1 MANPQKENGYT
12 TIANE
17 LLEAIYCGKFSPTE
31 FKMLLFILRYTYG
44 FNRKVARLSNSF
56 ISGGTKIH
64 EVAVSR
70 AITSLIKDNVL
81 IEQEKPCFNQPRLI
95 GVNKNYESWQNRLE
109 LTELLRVNKN
119 DLGVNKTVKEGLTEL
134 FTKKENIINKTIRKE
149 NISCSSA
156 DEADVLFEKLW
167 KEYPNKKGKVQVKL
181 SHKKALIKIGYE
193 KLSKAIKK
201 YDDGVKDKQYL
212 MYGGRFFTTGYLDYI
227 DEESEVKEN
236 ERNSGTGY
244 FENY

>member
-31 FKMLLFILRYTYG
+31 FKMLLFIFRYTYG

-70 AITSLIKDNVL
+70 AITSLIRDNVL

-109 LTELLRVNKN
+109 LTEL
-119 DLGVNKTVKEGLTEL
+119 
-134 FTKKENIINKTIRKE
+134 FTKKENIINKTIKKE
-149 NISCSSA
+149 NISCSST
-156 DEADVLFEKLW
+156 DEANALFENLW
-167 KEYPNKKGKVQVKL
+167 KKYPNKKGKAQVKL
-181 SHKKALIKIGYE
+181 SHKKALVKVGYE
-193 KLSKAIKK
+193 KLLKAIQK

-227 DEESEVKEN
+227 DEESEVVKD

>member
-17 LLEAIYCGKFSPTE
+17 LLEAIYCSKFSPTE
-31 FKMLLFILRYTYG
+31 FKMLLFIFRYTYG

-70 AITSLIKDNVL
+70 AITSLIRDNVL

-109 LTELLRVNKN
+109 LTELLRV
-119 DLGVNKTVKEGLTEL
+119 
-134 FTKKENIINKTIRKE
+134 I
-149 NISCSSA
+149 
-156 DEADVLFEKLW
+156 
-167 KEYPNKKGKVQVKL
+167 
-181 SHKKALIKIGYE
+181 
-193 KLSKAIKK
+193 
-201 YDDGVKDKQYL
+201 
-212 MYGGRFFTTGYLDYI
+212 
-227 DEESEVKEN
+227 
-236 ERNSGTGY
+236 
-244 FENY
+244 

>member
-31 FKMLLFILRYTYG
+31 FKMLLFIFRYTYG
-44 FNRKVARLSNSF
+44 FNRKSARLSNSF

-70 AITSLIKDNVL
+70 AITSLIRDNVL

-134 FTKKENIINKTIRKE
+134 FTKKENIINKTIKKE
-149 NISCSSA
+149 NISCSST
-156 DEADVLFEKLW
+156 DEADMLFE
-167 KEYPNKKGKVQVKL
+167 NHGAGSNSQKVQIRKL
-181 SHKKALIKIGYE
+181 HDADPASVFLLHLLLFWNPFFYLIL
-193 KLSKAIKK
+193 LSTSRTWSR
-201 YDDGVKDKQYL
+201 KQ
-212 MYGGRFFTTGYLDYI
+212 
-227 DEESEVKEN
+227 VC
-236 ERNSGTGY
+236 
-244 FENY
+244 

>member
-31 FKMLLFILRYTYG
+31 FKMLLFIFRYTYG

-70 AITSLIKDNVL
+70 ALTSLIRDNVL

-109 LTELLRVNKN
+109 LTEL
-119 DLGVNKTVKEGLTEL
+119 
-134 FTKKENIINKTIRKE
+134 FTKKENIINKTIKKE
-149 NISCSSA
+149 NISCSST
-156 DEADVLFEKLW
+156 DEANALFENLW
-167 KEYPNKKGKVQVKL
+167 KEYPNKKGKTQVKA
-181 SHKKALIKIGYE
+181 SHKKALFKIGYE
-193 KLSKAIKK
+193 RLVKAIQK

-227 DEESEVKEN
+227 DEESEVVKD

>member
-31 FKMLLFILRYTYG
+31 FKMLLFIFRYTYG

-56 ISGGTKIH
+56 ISNGTKIH
-64 EVAVSR
+64 EVSVSR
-70 AITSLIKDNVL
+70 AITSLIRDNVL

-134 FTKKENIINKTIRKE
+134 FTKKENIINKTIKKE
-149 NISCSSA
+149 NISCSST
-156 DEADVLFEKLW
+156 DEANALFEKLW
-167 KEYPNKKGKVQVKL
+167 KEYTNKKL
-181 SHKKALIKIGYE
+181 SR
-193 KLSKAIKK
+193 AIQK
-201 YDDGVKDKQYL
+201 YDNGVKDKQYL

>member
-70 AITSLIKDNVL
+70 AITSLIRDNVL
-81 IEQEKPCFNQPRLI
+81 IEQEKHYQTRQDI
-95 GVNKNYESWQNRLE
+95 RKKKNKRKRSKRKQDRTCSPGGRW
-109 LTELLRVNKN
+109 
-119 DLGVNKTVKEGLTEL
+119 
-134 FTKKENIINKTIRKE
+134 KKE
-149 NISCSSA
+149 
-156 DEADVLFEKLW
+156 
-167 KEYPNKKGKVQVKL
+167 
-181 SHKKALIKIGYE
+181 
-193 KLSKAIKK
+193 
-201 YDDGVKDKQYL
+201 
-212 MYGGRFFTTGYLDYI
+212 
-227 DEESEVKEN
+227 
-236 ERNSGTGY
+236 
-244 FENY
+244 